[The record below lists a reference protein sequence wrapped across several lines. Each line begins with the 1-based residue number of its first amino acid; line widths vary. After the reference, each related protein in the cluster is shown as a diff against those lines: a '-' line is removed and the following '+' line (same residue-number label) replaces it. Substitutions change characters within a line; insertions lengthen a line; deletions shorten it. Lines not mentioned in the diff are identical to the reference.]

1 MKTTL
6 LITLIM
12 SIQAMAQSDY
22 KQMRLFRFGN
32 TGSEKPG
39 IVTASGKK
47 LDVSGFKEDYNEAF
61 FANNGLERLEKWL
74 ASNGTS
80 CPEVGA
86 NVRIASCVAR
96 PSKIVAI
103 GLNYANHIKE
113 AGAVTPKEPVIFMKA
128 SSSLSGPNDNVMLPK
143 NSTKVDWECELAI
156 IIGKRASYVTEQE
169 AGDFIAGYTIIN
181 DYSERAF
188 QLEGTGQW
196 TKGKSS
202 DTFAPVGPYLVRP
215 ADVGDPQNLKLWL
228 KVNGEIMQQ
237 SNTSDMIFKAH
248 FIVSYVSQYM
258 TLLPGDVIATG
269 TPEGVGLGRK
279 PPVFLK
285 PGDVVELGIEKLGEQ
300 KQVAVPYKK

>member
-1 MKTTL
+1 M
-6 LITLIM
+6 
-12 SIQAMAQSDY
+12 
-22 KQMRLFRFGN
+22 
-32 TGSEKPG
+32 
-39 IVTASGKK
+39 
-47 LDVSGFKEDYNEAF
+47 
-61 FANNGLERLEKWL
+61 
-74 ASNGTS
+74 
-80 CPEVGA
+80 
-86 NVRIASCVAR
+86 
-96 PSKIVAI
+96 
-103 GLNYANHIKE
+103 
-113 AGAVTPKEPVIFMKA
+113 
-128 SSSLSGPNDNVMLPK
+128 
-143 NSTKVDWECELAI
+143 
-156 IIGKRASYVTEQE
+156 TEQE

-202 DTFAPVGPYLVRP
+202 DTFAPLGPYLVRP

-285 PGDVVELGIEKLGEQ
+285 AGDVIELGIEKLGEQ
-300 KQVAVPYKK
+300 KQIAVPYKK